1 MENVNPVESNP
12 LTSNNLQNS
21 ASASSA
27 SSVDYDAFLTLL
39 VAELKNQDPTAPT
52 DSAEFMSQLASFS
65 SVEQQIQ
72 TNEKLNALIQSNQLG
87 QASGLINKTVSTA
100 DGLTSGVVTSVALTS
115 LGIIAELQDG
125 SQVAIGDGI
134 IITDPAENET
144 TL

>member
-1 MENVNPVESNP
+1 MDTVTQVENS
-12 LTSNNLQNS
+12 TSAINNGQSS

-27 SSVDYDAFLTLL
+27 STVDYDAFLTLL

-87 QASGLINKTVSTA
+87 QASGLINKTISTA
-100 DGLTSGVVTSVALTS
+100 DGETSGVVVSVALTS
-115 LGIIAELQDG
+115 IGIVAELQDG
-125 SQVAIGDGI
+125 SQVRIGDGI
-134 IITDPAENET
+134 TITDPAESDTSE
-144 TL
+144 